1 MSIHK
6 KTLFKYLIPFSLVA
20 FITLYTIYIPFVNA
34 GNSAYSITEYQCVAL
49 ATIDGN
55 WTTAD
60 EWNDGPVIEM
70 SNNASFTY
78 NVDMTS
84 YSMQWLIEFFTD
96 NTNDTE
102 DYCQICLD
110 ADNSGG
116 FAPQVGDYKIEIQG
130 HTTLKIYQGNGTSW
144 VETSPISGEM
154 TWANTISNSTWN
166 NATHWILEI
175 SDSSKIADT
184 IQTPVP
190 PNGMRVAVYDAT
202 TGELVSWAPNSN
214 ADVPNE
220 WGVISTYSTTPI
232 PTPTPIPTATPQPT
246 ATPSS
251 TPTASTTPTPTAT
264 PTPSPAPT
272 ATPSPSISPS
282 PSTTSTVSTQPTDLS
297 TDESTSPKQSGS
309 FTIIILAGVVIT
321 AILIVIAALIIH
333 RKYAFDQVIKTIKTV

>member
-6 KTLFKYLIPFSLVA
+6 KILFKYLIPFLLIA

-144 VETSPISGEM
+144 VETSPIPGEI

-202 TGELVSWAPNSN
+202 TGELASWAPNSN

-232 PTPTPIPTATPQPT
+232 PTPIPTSTPQPT
-246 ATPSS
+246 ATPTSTPTPSATPTPTSTPTPSS
-251 TPTASTTPTPTAT
+251 TPTAA
-264 PTPSPAPT
+264 
-272 ATPSPSISPS
+272 PSPSISPS
-282 PSTTSTVSTQPTDLS
+282 PSATSTVSAQPTDSS

-309 FTIIILAGVVIT
+309 FTIIILAGVVVT
-321 AILIVIAALIIH
+321 AILIVIAALIIY